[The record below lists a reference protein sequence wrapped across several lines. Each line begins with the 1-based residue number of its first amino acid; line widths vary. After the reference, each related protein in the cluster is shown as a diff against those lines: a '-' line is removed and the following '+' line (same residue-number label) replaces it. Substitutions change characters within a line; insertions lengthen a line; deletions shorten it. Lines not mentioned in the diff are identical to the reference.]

1 MPRSGTHNRWVT
13 PREALACQAIPVLKQ
28 YSYGIATCTWANENF
43 DTDNFEYE
51 SRASWKAVSPDLQ
64 RTSRIGQAGN
74 AMHAECVGVA
84 ISWVLIHGVAS
95 RCESTGCGF
104 GPMNAAPTA
113 TTPEMHEV
121 ADDHADDADAAKLR
135 ATCNRAAPQAQKKA
149 SSSSLLS
156 NTLSSMAR
164 MIAGGARR
172 SQGST
177 DSAIQQ

>member
-1 MPRSGTHNRWVT
+1 M
-13 PREALACQAIPVLKQ
+13 ACQAIPVLKQ
-28 YSYGIATCTWANENF
+28 YSYGIATCTWANESF

-84 ISWVLIHGVAS
+84 ISWVLIYGVAS
-95 RCESTGCGF
+95 SCESTGF
-104 GPMNAAPTA
+104 GPMNA
-113 TTPEMHEV
+113 PEMHEFPNN
-121 ADDHADDADAAKLR
+121 HADDADAAKLR

-149 SSSSLLS
+149 SSSSLLPQ
-156 NTLSSMAR
+156 TLSSMAR

-172 SQGST
+172 SQGSG

>member
-1 MPRSGTHNRWVT
+1 MELQHARG
-13 PREALACQAIPVLKQ
+13 QMK
-28 YSYGIATCTWANENF
+28 NF
-43 DTDNFEYE
+43 DADNFEYE

-84 ISWVLIHGVAS
+84 ISWVLIYGVAS
-95 RCESTGCGF
+95 RCESTGF
-104 GPMNAAPTA
+104 GPMNAAPA
-113 TTPEMHEV
+113 AFPNN
-121 ADDHADDADAAKLR
+121 HADDADAAKLR

-149 SSSSLLS
+149 SSSSLLPQ
-156 NTLSSMAR
+156 TLSSMAR

-172 SQGST
+172 SQGSG